1 MDDELELS
9 FESPDV
15 PLSDFFD
22 SVPDELESEPELSA
36 EDFESP
42 VDAAEP
48 PSSFDLEARAV
59 DRSFLA
65 QPLPLKWTA
74 GATNA
79 FVMVPSAPHSGQ
91 NFGPWSLIP

>member
-1 MDDELELS
+1 
-9 FESPDV
+9 V
-15 PLSDFFD
+15 SDFFD
-22 SVPDELESEPELSA
+22 SAPEEPESKPELSA
-36 EDFESP
+36 EDLESP
-42 VDAAEP
+42 VDAAE

>member
-1 MDDELELS
+1 V
-9 FESPDV
+9 ESPDV
-15 PLSDFFD
+15 PASDFFG
-22 SVPDELESEPELSA
+22 SAPDEPESEPEPSA

-42 VDAAEP
+42 ADAAEP

-59 DRSFLA
+59 DRSFFA
-65 QPLPLKWTA
+65 QPLPLKWTV

-79 FVMVPSAPHSGQ
+79 FVIVPSAPHSGQ